1 MNLNKKVFFKALL
14 SVAFLGIVSMTYFN
28 TNHYISNQD
37 WKYADGFTIGD
48 WLSKNTFAINE
59 RVIHSNRGKAKII
72 FCFGFLLIVN
82 DIETKE
88 KGYYSN
94 KS

>member
-1 MNLNKKVFFKALL
+1 MNLNTKVFFKALL
-14 SVAFLGIVSMTYFN
+14 IVVFFGIVSITYFN
-28 TNHYISNQD
+28 TNYYISNQD
-37 WKYADGFTIGD
+37 WKYGDGFTIGD
-48 WLSKNTFAINE
+48 WLSKNTFEINE
-59 RVIHSNRGKAKII
+59 RVIHSTSGKAKII
-72 FCFGFLLIVN
+72 FCFGSLLIVN

>member
-1 MNLNKKVFFKALL
+1 MNSSKKVFSKVIL
-14 SVAFLGIVSMTYFN
+14 SLAFFGIVIIIYFN

-37 WKYADGFTIGD
+37 WKYTSGFTSGD
-48 WLSKNTFAINE
+48 WLSKNTFEINK
-59 RVIHSNRGKAKII
+59 RVIHSNKAKAKGI
-72 FCFGFLLIVN
+72 FCFGSLLIVN